1 MPTGRF
7 AVRRV
12 PVTGRARGEAG
23 VFIVLFPLFIVCVF
37 AMVQAI
43 QWRHDR
49 QMTVAIA
56 NETAAAVALYQVDPT
71 AATRDA
77 TTTLTAAGLR
87 AVTVTV
93 TAAGGNQVVSITAT
107 APGILLGTA
116 TTVSVTAAAPTE
128 QLTP

>member
-1 MPTGRF
+1 MDTGRP
-7 AVRRV
+7 AVRRAAG
-12 PVTGRARGEAG
+12 TGRARGEAG

-93 TAAGGNQVVSITAT
+93 TVAGGNQVVSITAT

-116 TTVSVTAAAPTE
+116 STVSVTAAAPTE